1 MTGMTAGTK
10 TATGA
15 TTGETTK
22 RATGIALRAGLA
34 IALAAS
40 GVDHAYLY
48 VDGYR
53 SVPVVGFGFLAQA
66 SVFCALA
73 LLIAVGGPDWLVW
86 AAGVLALGALGA
98 FALSR
103 TVGLFGF
110 VEQGWEPAPHPAI
123 SVATEAVTVALCLAW
138 VLRRRKAA

>member
-1 MTGMTAGTK
+1 MTLTNM
-10 TATGA
+10 
-15 TTGETTK
+15 
-22 RATGIALRAGLA
+22 ALRAALVA
-34 IALAAS
+34 TLAAS

-53 SVPVVGFGFLAQA
+53 SIPVVGFGFLAQA
-66 SVFCALA
+66 SVFCAVA

-86 AAGVLALGALGA
+86 AAGVLAVGALGA

-110 VEQGWEPAPHPAI
+110 VERGWEPSPHPAI
-123 SVATEAVTVALCLAW
+123 SIATEVATAVLCVGW
-138 VLRRRKAA
+138 VLSRRKAAA

>member
-1 MTGMTAGTK
+1 MTFTRTGTK
-10 TATGA
+10 TFSGVATGV
-15 TTGETTK
+15 TTK
-22 RATGIALRAGLA
+22 RAANIALRAALA
-34 IALAAS
+34 ITLAAS

-53 SVPVVGFGFLAQA
+53 SIPVVGFGFLVQA

-86 AAGVLALGALGA
+86 AAGILALGALGA

-103 TVGLFGF
+103 TIGLFGF
-110 VEQGWEPAPHPAI
+110 LERGWEPAPHPAI
-123 SVATEAVTVALCLAW
+123 SVATEAATVVLCLVW
-138 VLRRRKAA
+138 VFGRRKAA